1 MRIPKGLDYQGQ
13 KLWKAVTAEFDLS
26 AEPHKSR
33 LLFDCCKLADA
44 IDRMDKEA
52 EKSPLLSRGSYQ
64 QPVLHP
70 AFQGAMSARSSLAAM
85 LARFNFTDEVY

>member
-1 MRIPKGLDYQGQ
+1 VRVPKGLDYQGQ
-13 KLWKAVTAEFDLS
+13 KLWKAVTDEFDLL
-26 AEPHKSR
+26 AEPHKAR

-52 EKSPLLSRGSYQ
+52 DKAPLLAKGSYQ

-70 AFQGAMSARSSLAAM
+70 AFQGAMTARSTLAAM
-85 LARFNFTDEVY
+85 LARFNFTDEI